1 MRARMPEVCQKGCPS
16 KRAALAQRNILI
28 KIRYRTVRTLI
39 HYISPLLY
47 MILQKQFCRIS
58 KTEKIKVLAMPPV
71 TRRKMQENNKP
82 RGKCGVLGDPAWPR
96 WRLVA
101 LVAAVL
107 ALLLAV
113 ALATSLGVLLAKTE
127 CGAPPLHALASTTYR
142 GTAPPGTEVTYVCPF
157 SLVFPNN
164 ERNYNITCSDDL
176 RWSVSALPACV
187 RSGERHCTLGDGLSL
202 VTRDSGSALEVDLL
216 LRAPVPSSILADVS
230 SEDPQGLCSYT
241 NLTAAGGDPE
251 RSRRGVLARSSAPRF
266 LMNKAEK
273 HLRDE
278 ADYKLS
284 VTDANIDPGA
294 PYEVRL
300 RGIGDTV
307 AVSLLQDTYISS
319 TIRFLEIETITPTA
333 TPTTAAANETPAS
346 TVPSSTTTTTLETTA
361 ATPPVTTITASE
373 TTTPTLPTSTPSES
387 LPTTT
392 ILAFAS
398 STPHTT
404 IVGPSV
410 TTYASTTS

>member
-1 MRARMPEVCQKGCPS
+1 MP
-16 KRAALAQRNILI
+16 
-28 KIRYRTVRTLI
+28 
-39 HYISPLLY
+39 
-47 MILQKQFCRIS
+47 
-58 KTEKIKVLAMPPV
+58 
-71 TRRKMQENNKP
+71 ENNKP

-127 CGAPPLHALASTTYR
+127 CGAPPLHGLASTTYR

-164 ERNYNITCSDDL
+164 ERNHTIICTDDL
-176 RWSVSALPACV
+176 RWSVSDLPACV

-216 LRAPVPSSILADVS
+216 LRAPVPSSILADVP
-230 SEDPQGLCSYT
+230 SEDQQGLCSYANQT
-241 NLTAAGGDPE
+241 TAGEDPE
-251 RSRRGVLARSSAPRF
+251 RSRLGVLARSSAPRF
-266 LMNKAEK
+266 LMLKAEK

-278 ADYKLS
+278 AVYTVT

-319 TIRFLEIETITPTA
+319 TIRSLEIETITPTA
-333 TPTTAAANETPAS
+333 TTPAKTTPSASATSTPTATANETPTS
-346 TVPSSTTTTTLETTA
+346 TVPSFATTTTSKTTA
-361 ATPPVTTITASE
+361 ATSPVTTIT
-373 TTTPTLPTSTPSES
+373 TTSTFPTSTPSES

-404 IVGPSV
+404 IAKPSV
-410 TTYASTTS
+410 TTVASTTS